1 MMRDTLALPNRRTFL
16 VGATA
21 LLLAA
26 CAGVPPDPTPPTI
39 PVTLTEAFV
48 GRSTGTGLFRVWL
61 TGDERRFTARLNGSL
76 SNGGNRLTVVEDF
89 VYDDGEKN
97 RLTWVFDRTGPNT
110 WTGKREDTV
119 GLAQVV
125 EADGVIRLTY
135 TADFASPSGV
145 TRLGFADVIYRRP
158 DGVVV
163 NDAVVSRAGVPVAA
177 VQFVIQPR

>member
-1 MMRDTLALPNRRTFL
+1 MTPHTSAPTRRLFLAGT
-16 VGATA
+16 VS

-26 CAGVPPDPTPPTI
+26 CAAAPADPVPPTI

-48 GRSTGTGLFRVWL
+48 GRSTGQGLFRVWL
-61 TGDERRFTARLNGSL
+61 TGDERRFTAQLNGKLSL
-76 SNGGNRLTVVEDF
+76 KGSRLTVVEDF

-97 RLTWVFDRTGPNT
+97 RLTWVFDRSGPGI

-119 GLAQVV
+119 GLAQII

-158 DGVVV
+158 DGVIM
-163 NDAVVSRAGVPVAA
+163 NDAVVSRAGVPVGA
-177 VQFVIQPR
+177 VQFVITPR